1 MQVLGNSNLIVS
13 QQHIFII
20 DDDEHML
27 KFLKILLIKMGYSTY
42 GFNNAIDFLKAIPD
56 VNPSILITDMKMAQM
71 TGVELQAELGRL
83 KRTMPVIFI
92 SGESTVPQ
100 SIAAL
105 KQGAMDFLLKPVNKQ
120 QLQTAVE
127 SAFEL
132 EEQKIQSAIN
142 KASLEKRLN
151 ILAPRERDVYELMIL
166 GYNNNQILEML
177 NLSLSTTKQYKTA
190 VMRKLNVSS
199 LLDLL
204 DLQPL

>member
-27 KFLKILLIKMGYSTY
+27 KFLKILLINMGYSTY

-120 QLQTAVE
+120 QLQKAVE

-166 GYNNNQILEML
+166 GYNNNQILETL